1 MEDDNEPAAIIPKST
16 TVTFQSPTKQAANQV
31 IPGLLISKSQEKK
44 SKKKNKG
51 KSKIEDDFIWGFL
64 ETHPVFNSE
73 KDSHTNSKDEHKKR
87 NAAAASLSPQ
97 DKQVAGKKNIKTQ

>member
-51 KSKIEDDFIWGFL
+51 KSKIEDDFIWGSL

-73 KDSHTNSKDEHKKR
+73 KDSQTNFMDDKKR